1 MEPIEIVGQVVGVIA
16 FIVMFGAYQADTSKK
31 LLFVQTAA
39 IVCFCIHYL
48 LIGAYTAFA
57 LNAVGVVRN
66 IVFYHKDKK
75 IFSYKAWPYVFSAI
89 MIVLGVLTWQD
100 WYSVLFIAGL
110 SVNTVCMSLPTAQG
124 IRKSLL
130 FTCPPVLVYNICV
143 LSIGGV
149 INESLSIVSSV
160 IGIVRYSKN
169 KNNEEVK

>member
-1 MEPIEIVGQVVGVIA
+1 MEPLEFIGQVVGVIA

-57 LNAVGVVRN
+57 LNVVGVFRN

-75 IFSYKAWPYVFSAI
+75 FFSFKALPYVFATI
-89 MIVLGVLTWQD
+89 MIALGILTWES
-100 WYSVLFIAGL
+100 WYSILFIAGL

-130 FTCPPVLVYNICV
+130 FTCPPVLVYNACV
-143 LSIGGV
+143 LSIGGI
-149 INESLSIVSSV
+149 INESLSIVSST
-160 IGIVRYSKN
+160 IGIIRYSKN
-169 KNNEEVK
+169 KNDQEVK